1 MSSARSSTSAT
12 FNDVFPA
19 QRGLYRDMRAPAK
32 LGLPGG
38 EAQVLDG
45 EGIGLLRL
53 LIVRSLTC
61 AAKGGRFAP
70 AFLVI
75 FAGHACV
82 QAVTSP
88 QLSDD
93 GDFLTAFVVDDY
105 LVIGRQRDD
114 GPPYVGAAGIP
125 RAATELVLS
134 RSFDGREAVARGC
147 FDVASAG
154 EGRVVRCGWEENG
167 LEEMTCQVHSDVD
180 NHARITRYGHSAGE
194 VGAEPGLEALLST
207 AT

>member
-1 MSSARSSTSAT
+1 VLQREGASP
-12 FNDVFPA
+12 PA
-19 QRGLYRDMRAPAK
+19 L
-32 LGLPGG
+32 
-38 EAQVLDG
+38 
-45 EGIGLLRL
+45 
-53 LIVRSLTC
+53 
-61 AAKGGRFAP
+61 
-70 AFLVI
+70 LVI
-75 FAGHACV
+75 FAGHAFV

-93 GDFLTAFVVDDY
+93 GDFLTAFVSDDY

-134 RSFDGREAVARGC
+134 RSFDGREAVAHGC

-167 LEEMTCQVHSDVD
+167 LEEVTCQVHSDVD
-180 NHARITRYGHSAGE
+180 RHARISCDGHSAGE
-194 VGAEPGLEALLST
+194 ISTEPGLEALLST